1 MITLFDR
8 TKMLELLMNFKN
20 DGYLAEKFYSLL
32 LQFAGQDMTP
42 EVFVMAVNKAMKA
55 FLDSLDKS
63 APMTNFVYKTY
74 ENLFISKEFDIMDC
88 MAPKDDVMN
97 ICNARLKEMLAHL

>member
-8 TKMLELLMNFKN
+8 AKMLELLMNFKN

-42 EVFVMAVNKAMKA
+42 EVFVMTVNKAMKA
-55 FLDSLDKS
+55 FLDSLDKTV
-63 APMTNFVYKTY
+63 PFIYKSY
-74 ENLFISKEFDIMDC
+74 EGIFSKSEFDIMEC